1 MNRRSRPLN
10 DMDQQRDVLIRLKR
24 SVGAPGADALKEWVD
39 RAMKESIPVHDIR
52 CALIQGVETL
62 RHRLMSS
69 DFGMPNFLLSID
81 SVLDGLDMLSGME
94 DAGSMPDTPI
104 VIGVVKGDPHDL
116 GKNIIAG
123 IYRAYGYR
131 VIDLGR
137 DVSLEAFMQGVALNK
152 AKILGISAMMSTT
165 MPAMKDIIRDVKAAY
180 PDTKVIVGGA
190 PLNEVLARSYGADAY
205 VESAGSV
212 IEQTLAVLVTG

>member
-1 MNRRSRPLN
+1 MNRRSRSMH
-10 DMDQQRDVLIRLKR
+10 DMEQQQEILITLER
-24 SVGAPGADALKEWVD
+24 SVGVSGADTLQEWVN
-39 RAMKESIPVHDIR
+39 RAMKDRIPAHETR
-52 CALIQGVETL
+52 CALIRGVETL

-69 DFGMPNFLLSID
+69 DFGMPDFLLRID
-81 SVLDGLDMLSGME
+81 SVLACLEMSSGIE
-94 DAGSMPDTPI
+94 DVGSLPDTPI

-131 VIDLGR
+131 VFDLGR
-137 DVSLEAFMQGVALNK
+137 DVSLDAFVQGVALNK

-205 VESAGSV
+205 VESAVSV
-212 IEQTLAVLVTG
+212 IEQTLTLLDTG

>member
-1 MNRRSRPLN
+1 
-10 DMDQQRDVLIRLKR
+10 
-24 SVGAPGADALKEWVD
+24 
-39 RAMKESIPVHDIR
+39 
-52 CALIQGVETL
+52 
-62 RHRLMSS
+62 MSS
-69 DFGMPNFLLSID
+69 DFGMPDFLLSID
-81 SVLDGLDMLSGME
+81 RVLVCLDMLARTE
-94 DAGSMPDTPI
+94 DVGSLPDIPI

-131 VIDLGR
+131 VVDLGR
-137 DVSLEAFMQGVALNK
+137 DVCSDAFVRGVALNR

-190 PLNEVLARSYGADAY
+190 PLNDVLARSYGADAY

-212 IEQTLAVLVTG
+212 IEQTMAMLDTG